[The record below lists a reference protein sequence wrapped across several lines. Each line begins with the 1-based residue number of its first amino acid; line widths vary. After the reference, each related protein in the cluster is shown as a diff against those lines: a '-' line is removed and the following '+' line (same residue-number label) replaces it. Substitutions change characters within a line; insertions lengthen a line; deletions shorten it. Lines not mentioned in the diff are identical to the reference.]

1 MISAVKG
8 LQLSLPACNVGMF
21 SSFVEF
27 CCWEHGIQ
35 VKQAFSVGKTSRTVF
50 PLFQTCMLSIQKN
63 FTLAFSL
70 NFSSIINLSLHKGVM
85 DYIVTQPRVR
95 GTNFL
100 FFQKQLLI
108 CLNTFIPNAS
118 SILSQLFLY
127 FLYRIYYVRTW
138 GSVNLYPGFYYEQRE
153 LFLVQQFFIL
163 QVAALLMPN
172 CCLIVCRNMRTAISN
187 HPSCQHWMPREGWD
201 EGYSLVC
208 CLSKF
213 LFTISVMIWITQSL
227 FGRNL
232 MQNSLTWVSRLYQQC
247 VSQL

>member
-1 MISAVKG
+1 M
-8 LQLSLPACNVGMF
+8 
-21 SSFVEF
+21 
-27 CCWEHGIQ
+27 
-35 VKQAFSVGKTSRTVF
+35 
-50 PLFQTCMLSIQKN
+50 
-63 FTLAFSL
+63 
-70 NFSSIINLSLHKGVM
+70 M

-95 GTNFL
+95 GTNSL
-100 FFQKQLLI
+100 FFQKWLLI
-108 CLNTFIPNAS
+108 CLNTFIPNTS

-127 FLYRIYYVRTW
+127 FLYQMYSVRTW
-138 GSVNLYPGFYYEQRE
+138 GSVNFIISWIL
-153 LFLVQQFFIL
+153 LWAAWIISLQQFFIL

-213 LFTISVMIWITQSL
+213 LFTISVMVWITQSL
-227 FGRNL
+227 VGRNL